1 MTESALAL
9 REHPQ
14 IIELL
19 SVLEQHSLSK
29 QKEEVQALVGYIDG
43 MEEKLSQM
51 MDEMKA
57 MRLEVEKLHN
67 KGIRTQC
74 AQLVGTAEEKIRQGK
89 AMLSTARTNFVSAA
103 GRMLGTFQEKGRAA
117 LRHAVQ
123 ALRIPAVL
131 SRMERGFSHAS
142 QAMEQCA
149 GKLDVIRDELH
160 QAGGHIKNAGLALAG
175 KEPQESKELSADKG
189 VLAKLRSFVL
199 YCGKAFSE
207 MDRDTALTVER
218 INGGRSSVK
227 TEVQGL
233 KSAQAGQRRQA
244 ASKEQAR

>member
-1 MTESALAL
+1 MAESALAL

-19 SVLEQHSLSK
+19 SVLEQNSLSK

-43 MEEKLSQM
+43 MEEKLAQM
-51 MDEMKA
+51 MEEMKA
-57 MRLEVEKLHN
+57 MRLEVEKLHD
-67 KGIRTQC
+67 KGIRARC
-74 AQLVGTAEEKIRQGK
+74 AQLVGTAEGKIRQGK

-149 GKLDVIRDELH
+149 GKLDMIREELH
-160 QAGGHIKNAGLALAG
+160 QAGGHMKNAGRALAG
-175 KEPQESKELSADKG
+175 KEALEAQELEADKG
-189 VLAKLRSFVL
+189 ALARLRGAVYVLRQNLCPDGARRGPP
-199 YCGKAFSE
+199 CGKNRRRKIFRKNRAAGAE
-207 MDRDTALTVER
+207 TGPRGAAPP
-218 INGGRSSVK
+218 GG
-227 TEVQGL
+227 Q
-233 KSAQAGQRRQA
+233 
-244 ASKEQAR
+244 

>member
-1 MTESALAL
+1 MAESALAL

-19 SVLEQHSLSK
+19 SVLEQNSLSK

-51 MDEMKA
+51 MEEMKA
-57 MRLEVEKLHN
+57 MRLEVEKLHD
-67 KGIRTQC
+67 KGIRARC
-74 AQLVGTAEEKIRQGK
+74 AQLAGK
-89 AMLSTARTNFVSAA
+89 TMLSTARTNFVSAA

-149 GKLDVIRDELH
+149 GKLDVIREELH
-160 QAGGHIKNAGLALAG
+160 QAGGHMKNAGRALAG
-175 KEPQESKELSADKG
+175 KEALEAQGLEADKG
-189 VLAKLRSFVL
+189 VLARLRGLFTS
-199 YCGKAFSE
+199 CGKTFAQ
-207 MDRDTALTVER
+207 MER
-218 INGGRSSVK
+218 GAGRLAEKTGGEKSSVK
-227 TEVQGL
+227 TELRGL
-233 KSAQAGQRRQA
+233 KPAPEGQRRQA
-244 ASKEQAR
+244 ARKEQAR

>member
-43 MEEKLSQM
+43 MEEKLAQM

-74 AQLVGTAEEKIRQGK
+74 AQLVGTAEEKNPPGERPCFPRPGQT
-89 AMLSTARTNFVSAA
+89 SSPAA

-131 SRMERGFSHAS
+131 SPHGARFF
-142 QAMEQCA
+142 
-149 GKLDVIRDELH
+149 
-160 QAGGHIKNAGLALAG
+160 
-175 KEPQESKELSADKG
+175 P
-189 VLAKLRSFVL
+189 
-199 YCGKAFSE
+199 
-207 MDRDTALTVER
+207 T
-218 INGGRSSVK
+218 
-227 TEVQGL
+227 
-233 KSAQAGQRRQA
+233 
-244 ASKEQAR
+244 QARRWSNAPGNWM

>member
-51 MDEMKA
+51 MDEMKE
-57 MRLEVEKLHN
+57 MRLEVGKLHD
-67 KGIRTQC
+67 KGIRARC
-74 AQLVGTAEEKIRQGK
+74 SQLVDTVEGKVRQTK
-89 AMLSTARTNFVSAA
+89 VMVSTAKENLISSAKQ
-103 GRMLGTFQEKGRAA
+103 MVQTFQEKGCSALCRAA
-117 LRHAVQ
+117 Q
-123 ALRIPAVL
+123 ALHIPSVL
-131 SRMERGFSHAS
+131 SRMGRGFAHAEKS
-142 QAMEQCA
+142 MGQLAVRLDAMRE
-149 GKLDVIRDELH
+149 ELH

-175 KEPQESKELSADKG
+175 KESQESKELSADKG
-189 VLAKLRSFVL
+189 VLAKLRVVFL
-199 YCGKAFSE
+199 LCGKACSD
-207 MDRDTALTVER
+207 MDHDISRAVER
-218 INGGRSSVK
+218 LSGGRSSVK
-227 TEVQGL
+227 TELQGL
-233 KSAQAGQRRQA
+233 KSSQAGQRRQA

>member
-160 QAGGHIKNAGLALAG
+160 QAGGHMKNAGRTLAG
-175 KEPQESKELSADKG
+175 KEALEADKG
-189 VLAKLRSFVL
+189 ALARLRGLFAS
-199 YCGKAFSE
+199 CGKTFAQ
-207 MDRDTALTVER
+207 MER
-218 INGGRSSVK
+218 GAGRLAEKAGGEKSSVK
-227 TEVQGL
+227 TELRGL
-233 KSAQAGQRRQA
+233 KPAPEGQRRQA

>member
-1 MTESALAL
+1 MAESALAL

-57 MRLEVEKLHN
+57 MRLEVEKLHD
-67 KGIRTQC
+67 KGIRARC
-74 AQLVGTAEEKIRQGK
+74 AQLVGTAEGKIRQGK
-89 AMLSTARTNFVSAA
+89 TMLSTARTNFVSAA

-160 QAGGHIKNAGLALAG
+160 QAGGHMKNAGRALGEKRPWRPRSWRPTRVCLPGCGACLRPAAKPLPRWSAARAALRKKLA
-175 KEPQESKELSADKG
+175 
-189 VLAKLRSFVL
+189 AKNLP
-199 YCGKAFSE
+199 
-207 MDRDTALTVER
+207 
-218 INGGRSSVK
+218 
-227 TEVQGL
+227 
-233 KSAQAGQRRQA
+233 
-244 ASKEQAR
+244 

>member
-1 MTESALAL
+1 MAESALAL

-19 SVLEQHSLSK
+19 SVLEQNSLSK

-57 MRLEVEKLHN
+57 MRLEVEKLHD
-67 KGIRTQC
+67 KGIRARC
-74 AQLVGTAEEKIRQGK
+74 SQLADTVEGKVRQTK
-89 AMLSTARTNFVSAA
+89 VMVSTAKENLISSAKQ
-103 GRMLGTFQEKGRAA
+103 MVQTFREKGRAA

-160 QAGGHIKNAGLALAG
+160 QAGGHMKNAGRALAG
-175 KEPQESKELSADKG
+175 KEALEAQKLEADKG
-189 VLAKLRSFVL
+189 ALARLRGLFTS
-199 YCGKAFSE
+199 CGKTFAQ
-207 MDRDTALTVER
+207 MER
-218 INGGRSSVK
+218 SAGRLAEKAGGEKSSVK
-227 TEVQGL
+227 TELRGL
-233 KSAQAGQRRQA
+233 KPAPEGQRRQA
-244 ASKEQAR
+244 ANKEQAR

>member
-1 MTESALAL
+1 MAESALAL

-19 SVLEQHSLSK
+19 SVLEQNSLSK

-57 MRLEVEKLHN
+57 MRLEVEKLHD
-67 KGIRTQC
+67 KGIRARC
-74 AQLVGTAEEKIRQGK
+74 AQLVGTAEGKIRQGK
-89 AMLSTARTNFVSAA
+89 TMLSTARTNFVSAA

-160 QAGGHIKNAGLALAG
+160 QAGGHMKNAGRALAG
-175 KEPQESKELSADKG
+175 KEALEGA
-189 VLAKLRSFVL
+189 LARLRGLFTS
-199 YCGKAFSE
+199 CGKTFAQ
-207 MDRDTALTVER
+207 MER
-218 INGGRSSVK
+218 SAGRLAEKAGGEKSSVK
-227 TEVQGL
+227 TELRGL
-233 KSAQAGQRRQA
+233 KPAPEGQRRQA
-244 ASKEQAR
+244 ANKEQAR

>member
-43 MEEKLSQM
+43 MEEKLAQM

-149 GKLDVIRDELH
+149 GKLDVIREELH
-160 QAGGHIKNAGLALAG
+160 QAGGHIKNAGLALTG

-199 YCGKAFSE
+199 YCGKTFSE

-227 TEVQGL
+227 TELQGL